1 MTDRL
6 RLSPDARFV
15 ATPCVVDDRVQL
27 REAVRHPRLDG
38 PVAFLGDIEVVPLL
52 RLAIAADPLPPG
64 QWLALWSRV
73 LPAATAMRLL
83 HWLLRHDVL
92 APAAAARP
100 AVVLD
105 KIRGG
110 LGRT

>member
-1 MTDRL
+1 
-6 RLSPDARFV
+6 
-15 ATPCVVDDRVQL
+15 L

-52 RLAIAADPLPPG
+52 RLAIATDPLPPG

-83 HWLLRHDVL
+83 LWLLRPDVL
-92 APAAAARP
+92 TPGAIGGSCCPGGCGGERGRGECAWM
-100 AVVLD
+100 AVFSES
-105 KIRGG
+105 RSA
-110 LGRT
+110 T